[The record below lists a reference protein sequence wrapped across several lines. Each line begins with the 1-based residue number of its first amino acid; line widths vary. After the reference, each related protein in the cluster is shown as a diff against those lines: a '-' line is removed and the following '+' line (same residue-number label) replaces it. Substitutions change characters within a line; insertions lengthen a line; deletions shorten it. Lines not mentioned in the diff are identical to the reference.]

1 MTKKANYSL
10 KSKKAFGFIIPLTF
24 LFLAALFII
33 SLSLWPMV
41 ITIILG
47 LLAANALVGIILGFS
62 MHREKSKA
70 CRAIAGS
77 LDAHSGG
84 AILDV
89 GAGPG
94 VLTVHLAKSGFRATG
109 VDVDE
114 KSLQQ
119 ARRNAELEEV
129 KAEFHL
135 GDGSS
140 LKWPDNSFEAVT
152 SLNLL
157 HETNDPQAVFVDSYR
172 VLKPE
177 GTLAMADFRK
187 GPATF
192 SIFWLG
198 FFKFLSRKTLHHLL
212 RQAGF
217 QDVHISNPT
226 LFHHLVIARKTR
238 DTR

>member
-1 MTKKANYSL
+1 MSRKADYSL
-10 KSKKAFGFIIPLTF
+10 KSKRAFGIIPL
-24 LFLAALFII
+24 LFVTLVALFII
-33 SLSLWPMV
+33 SLPRWTLV
-41 ITIILG
+41 ITVLLG
-47 LLAANALVGIILGFS
+47 LLAANALLGIILGFS

-70 CRAIAGS
+70 CGAIADS

-94 VLTVHLAKSGFRATG
+94 ILTVHLAKLGFRATG

-119 ARRNAELEEV
+119 ARRNAESEGI
-129 KAEFHL
+129 KAEFHI
-135 GDGSS
+135 GDGTS
-140 LKWPDNSFEAVT
+140 LKWPDNSFQAVT

-157 HETNDPQAVFVDSYR
+157 HETKDPQGVFIDSYR
-172 VLKPE
+172 VLKPG
-177 GTLAMADFRK
+177 GTLAMVDLRR
-187 GPATF
+187 GLATF

-198 FFKFLSRKTLHHLL
+198 FFKFLSGKTLRHLL

-217 QDVHISNPT
+217 QEVHISKPT
-226 LFHHLVIARKTR
+226 MFHHLIIARKTR